1 MPTIK
6 YETRQKIIAQAL
18 QEVTFARNY
27 KQGKIKNWKINET
40 LYYSRKVTTESSRAN
55 VDLGQMGAFVHTIL
69 AKIDEPLT
77 FKFTKRK
84 NAQLERVKYLNALKV
99 TDQSQGSWDI
109 KDIVGKKQALIYGRA
124 IYSYFADS
132 QDGYCSHLE
141 NVDVYDFLIDPS
153 GGGIDIER
161 AQYMGAY
168 GVVKSKDELREGVKS
183 KIYFKTETERL
194 IEGSGNTTETP
205 QEQVNKQNRTYD
217 QNVWIANKD
226 IGNPDLY
233 RFWHWVTTFEG
244 TRYYLLLQESGGTA
258 IELCELKEKFASN
271 LWPFWTWAAFPDLT
285 EFWTPSFCDY
295 VREVF
300 MAQATSVNQ
309 LLDNSEQINKPQ
321 RVVQVGAIENMAEL
335 KYRREGIIKVKKD
348 FDAAKAFQTIV
359 TPAITT
365 PVEVFK
371 LLDAIQEKASGV
383 SAGSYGANPNDSE
396 DKLGIY
402 KGNQENSA
410 DRFGFL
416 NRSYAFGYKRFAR
429 LWEAGVKEHLVKKVA
444 IEILG
449 PDGVEIFD
457 VSRRDIFRKSEE
469 FGLTVEA
476 SNAEL
481 ALSEN
486 EKKTKLAFL
495 TAQAAIPIP
504 PGAKPIQ
511 NPQKAYE
518 LMATIAGFDED
529 TIRQLQDTQNFGDA
543 EIMSEAD
550 RDIERLLDGEI
561 FPPNQAANTAYKQRF
576 VDYMMDNQES
586 IDFDQFKTISN
597 YVLKLDPIIMR
608 NMTRRANDVLM
619 NEKLSAP
626 PVTPASPGG
635 AGAGPIINKNGAAP
649 TIPTGQ

>member
-1 MPTIK
+1 MANIK

-27 KQGKIKNWKINET
+27 KQGKVKNWKINEA
-40 LYYSRKVTTESSRAN
+40 LYYSRKVVTESSRAN

-99 TDQSQGSWDI
+99 TDQSRGSWDI

-132 QDGYCSHLE
+132 QDGYCSHLD

-153 GGGIDIER
+153 AGGIDIEN
-161 AQYMGAY
+161 AQYLGDY
-168 GVVKSKDELREGVKS
+168 GVVLDKEQLKEGVKS
-183 KIYFKTETERL
+183 KIYLKTETERL
-194 IEGSGNTTETP
+194 IEGSGNTTEKP
-205 QEQVNKQNRTYD
+205 QEEVNKQNRTYD
-217 QNVWIANKD
+217 TNVWTPDKN
-226 IGNPDLY
+226 IGNPNLY
-233 RFWHWVTTFEG
+233 KFWRWGTTYEG
-244 TRYYLLLQESGGTA
+244 QRYYLLLTERGATA
-258 IELCELKEKFASN
+258 IEVCPIEEKFESG
-271 LWPFWTWAAFPDLT
+271 LWWYWTWAAFPDLT

-295 VREVF
+295 VREIF

-309 LLDNSEQINKPQ
+309 LLDNAEQINKPQ
-321 RVVQVGAIENMAEL
+321 RIVQVGAIENMAEL
-335 KYRREGIIKVKKD
+335 KYRREGLIKVKKD
-348 FDAAKAFQTIV
+348 FDANKAFQTV
-359 TPAITT
+359 TTPAITT
-365 PVEVFK
+365 PINVFQ
-371 LLDAIQEKASGV
+371 LLDKIQEKASGV
-383 SAGSYGANPNDSE
+383 TAGSYGDSSNNGD

-416 NRSYAFGYKRFAR
+416 NRSYAFGYKRFAK
-429 LWEAGVKEHLVKKVA
+429 LYEHGVKEHLIKKVA

-449 PDGVEIFD
+449 PDGVELFD

-495 TAQAAIPIP
+495 SAQAAIPVA

-529 TIRQLQDTQNFGDA
+529 TIRQLQDTANFGDA

-550 RDIERLLDGEI
+550 RDIERLLDGEKVM
-561 FPPNQAANTAYKQRF
+561 PNQAANTAYKQRF

-586 IDFDQFKTISN
+586 IDFDQFTTLSN
-597 YVLKLDPIIMR
+597 YILLLDPIIMR

-619 NEKLSAP
+619 AEKMNMP
-626 PVTPASPGG
+626 PVVPSPDAGGG
-635 AGAGPIINKNGAAP
+635 AIINKNGGAAP
-649 TIPTGQ
+649 VIKP